1 MEIVA
6 RAFIGILQ
14 NLFRAWVIIFSLSPK
29 VVLLTNCTNYKN
41 SFKQTML
48 LFVVFVLFGAV
59 DFLDL
64 KFLQTS

>member
-14 NLFRAWVIIFSLSPK
+14 NIFRAWVIIFSLSPK

-48 LFVVFVLFGAV
+48 LCVVFVLFGAV